1 MKLAISCTYSVRE
14 ESAGS
19 IRQMLHDDRCSY
31 LETFDI
37 KFDIQSDDGNYG
49 KKKKLDVRVEFE
61 HGKPRVLLVKK
72 NEIKTVIFD
81 VICLH
86 R

>member
-1 MKLAISCTYSVRE
+1 MYTCSVQE

-19 IRQMLHDDRCSY
+19 IRQMLHDEHCSY

-37 KFDIQSDDGNYG
+37 KFTAIQSDDGRYG
-49 KKKKLDVRVEFE
+49 EKVDVRVKFE
-61 HGKPRVLLVKK
+61 HGKPKVLLARK
-72 NEIKTVIFD
+72 NEVKTVIFD

>member
-1 MKLAISCTYSVRE
+1 
-14 ESAGS
+14 
-19 IRQMLHDDRCSY
+19 MLHDDHCSY

-37 KFDIQSDDGNYG
+37 KFTAILADDDSYG
-49 KKKKLDVRVEFE
+49 KMLDVRVKFE
-61 HGKPRVLLVKK
+61 HGKAIVLRTRK
-72 NEIKTVIFD
+72 NEVKTLMLN

>member
-1 MKLAISCTYSVRE
+1 
-14 ESAGS
+14 
-19 IRQMLHDDRCSY
+19 MLHDDHCSY

-37 KFDIQSDDGNYG
+37 KFTAIQSDDDSYG
-49 KKKKLDVRVEFE
+49 KMLDVRVMFE
-61 HGKPRVLLVKK
+61 HGEPRVLRTRK
-72 NEIKTVIFD
+72 NEAKTLILN

>member
-1 MKLAISCTYSVRE
+1 
-14 ESAGS
+14 
-19 IRQMLHDDRCSY
+19 MLHDDHCSY

-37 KFDIQSDDGNYG
+37 KFTAIQSDDDSYG
-49 KKKKLDVRVEFE
+49 KMLDVRVTFE
-61 HGKPRVLLVKK
+61 HGEPRVLQTRK
-72 NEIKTVIFD
+72 NETKTLILN

>member
-1 MKLAISCTYSVRE
+1 MNQLFPVYSVQE

-19 IRQMLHDDRCSY
+19 IRQMLHDDHCSY

-37 KFDIQSDDGNYG
+37 KFTAIPFDDSSYRRE
-49 KKKKLDVRVEFE
+49 LDVRVKFE
-61 HGKPRVLLVKK
+61 HGEPRVLRTRK
-72 NEIKTVIFD
+72 NEVKTLLLD